1 MSPEISLLKV
11 IFLSDASDTLLIFRD
26 SKIRFMTQKDTKR
39 VNLENCQ
46 QSLTSISFV
55 CFSVEFVN
63 QADDNLLVKVKTTI
77 DIYFSNCSLKVN
89 SNLYVIS
96 TVLLREQPFCWRS
109 RFSSWIFLYFVFN
122 LWARLFLHASLF
134 LIKTLSWPHRF
145 TIRR

>member
-55 CFSVEFVN
+55 CLSVEFVN
-63 QADDNLLVKVKTTI
+63 QADDNLIVKVKTTI

-122 LWARLFLHASLF
+122 LWARLFLPASLF
-134 LIKTLSWPHRF
+134 PVCFFICLC
-145 TIRR
+145 